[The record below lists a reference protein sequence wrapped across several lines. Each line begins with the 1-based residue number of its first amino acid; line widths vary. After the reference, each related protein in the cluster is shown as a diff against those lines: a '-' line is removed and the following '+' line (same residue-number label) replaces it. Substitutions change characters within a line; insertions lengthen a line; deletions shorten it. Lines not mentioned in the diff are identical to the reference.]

1 MAQGNYG
8 FAEIVDTVTDA
19 VKMELEAVQAFQ
31 GKFEVV
37 KVITWAFNNYPK
49 VKEAVDDWAQFE
61 AEIKDLFAEE
71 GVAALEAITR
81 NLSEEEMAKSRIF
94 KLVQFSA
101 VGYKNTLDVIEL
113 GKQQL
118 ALGAAIFA

>member
-1 MAQGNYG
+1 MAEGTRG

-19 VKMELEAVQAFQ
+19 IKAELGAVEAFK
-31 GKFEVV
+31 GKFEAV
-37 KVITWAFNNYPK
+37 KVITWAFNNYPT
-49 VKEAVDDWAQFE
+49 VKEAFDDWPVFE
-61 AEIKDLFAEE
+61 AEIKDLFADE
-71 GVAALEAITR
+71 GIQALEAISQ
-81 NLSEEEMAKSRIF
+81 NLTDEQKAKSRLY
-94 KLVQFSA
+94 KVVQFAA